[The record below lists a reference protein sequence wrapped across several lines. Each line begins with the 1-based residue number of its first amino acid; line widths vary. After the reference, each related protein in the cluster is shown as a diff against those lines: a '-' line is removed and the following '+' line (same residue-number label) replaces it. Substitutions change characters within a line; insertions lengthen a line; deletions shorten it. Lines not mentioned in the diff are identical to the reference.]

1 MSDILNSLNMN
12 TNNTSTAQIGE
23 IPFKKGANYIT
34 APDSLPKYSIDKVLS
49 ERDEFRRNVQK
60 ETNTANKVKENAL
73 PKIVSIAIAAIAS
86 ILLMKK
92 H

>member
-1 MSDILNSLNMN
+1 MSDILSSLNIN
-12 TNNTSTAQIGE
+12 TNNASTAQIGK
-23 IPFKKGANYIT
+23 IPFKKSENYIT

-49 ERDEFRRNVQK
+49 ERDEFRRNVKK
-60 ETNTANKVKENAL
+60 ETKTANKVKESAL

>member
-1 MSDILNSLNMN
+1 MSDILNSLNIN

-23 IPFKKGANYIT
+23 IPFKKSENFVT
-34 APDSLPKYSIDKVLS
+34 APDYLPTYSIDKVLS
-49 ERDEFRRNVQK
+49 ERDEFRRNVKK
-60 ETNTANKVKENAL
+60 ETNNTNKEKENAL
-73 PKIVSIAIAAIAS
+73 PKIISIAIAAIAS